1 MPLDCP
7 RCNASLEREEASA
20 LRRHAEQ
27 VHGKDPAMWWKCMM
41 PGCDGAQTVLLS
53 PAEIIDHHCAHFRF
67 RQRVREF
74 VAPEDEAD
82 VPSFEPAAV
91 VAPIAERE
99 DAFFDEAVVPYDS
112 WFLDLAAWDPA

>member
-1 MPLDCP
+1 MVEVHDAWMR
-7 RCNASLEREEASA
+7 RCSNR
-20 LRRHAEQ
+20 
-27 VHGKDPAMWWKCMM
+27 P
-41 PGCDGAQTVLLS
+41 PF
-53 PAEIIDHHCAHFRF
+53 PIDHHCAHFRF
-67 RQRVREF
+67 RQHVREF